1 MRKFLLF
8 LWITSLVTATILV
21 SNNQVQ
27 AQSSDKYSLPLQGFV
42 WDHSTLNA
50 LVVTANNES
59 WWNPTFLNTT
69 LRAIGQW
76 NDAIS
81 TFSSNYTDFAYL
93 SSLKIYTTVSK
104 TSQPGFD
111 IYVKWT
117 NFPLSNTSD
126 EVGLSQFF
134 PKNRVIMNST
144 ISLAAHTNH
153 GALLNDVDMQNIAL
167 HEVGHNLGLGHANY
181 SGDLMYAYYATGTPP
196 ESVSTLDVYGVARLF
211 AWELNSSRFYPVSSW
226 LNESSV
232 ILPQEITYQDLPV
245 SPENTALQT
254 FADNSVV
261 QTLVLM
267 FEILIHPQVFAL
279 VLVFISILVLIAL
292 IPRKRKTKKAAKADS

>member
-1 MRKFLLF
+1 MRRFLLF
-8 LWITSLVTATILV
+8 LWITSLAIATILV
-21 SNNQVQ
+21 SNNHVQ
-27 AQSSDKYSLPLQGFV
+27 AQSSDKYSLRLQGFV

-50 LVVTANNES
+50 LVVTADNES

-93 SSLKIYTTVSK
+93 TSLKILTTVSK

-117 NFPLSNTSD
+117 NSPLSNTSD

-134 PKNRVIMNST
+134 PKNNVIINST

-153 GALLNDVDMQNIAL
+153 GALLNEGDMQNIAL

-181 SGDLMYAYYATGTPP
+181 TGDLMYAYYATGSPP
-196 ESVSTLDVYGVARLF
+196 ETVSTLDVYGVARLF
-211 AWELNSSRFYPVSSW
+211 AWELNSSRFFPVSGW

-232 ILPQEITYQDLPV
+232 ILPQEIIYQDLPV
-245 SPENTALQT
+245 SPENIAPQT
-254 FADNSVV
+254 FADNSVF

-279 VLVFISILVLIAL
+279 VLVFISVLVLIAL
-292 IPRKRKTKKAAKADS
+292 IPRKRKTKKPAKADS